1 MYKRYNLSDIQKEVI
16 ELLRNNNPMSSTE
29 ISKKIG
35 TNRITISKYLDILY
49 FQKIINRKKIGSVN
63 FWFLDPGIVNFDTK
77 DENYIEL
84 QQKLIISL
92 INGDKEISQNIIL
105 SILNKQINLK
115 KIIIDICLPVLN
127 TLFELHNRGKIGKTE
142 KIHLIT
148 NLTESLGLLR
158 NCNVI
163 HESSIH
169 RNMLLVIVAGDD
181 DSLPICSIINIYAK
195 KIKINSTVIGNVEKY
210 IDPFFDIDFQRYIN
224 KLLNRNKEKICI
236 CIISYN
242 EMSIKFLS
250 AAVDEIEQ
258 ADKVK
263 TIVFSTK
270 KIIEKF
276 ENNFK
281 GNFIADIASL
291 ISIIEKEVK

>member
-35 TNRITISKYLDILY
+35 TNRITTSKYLDILY

-210 IDPFFDIDFQRYIN
+210 IDPFFDIDFQRYMN
-224 KLLNRNKEKICI
+224 KILNRNKEKICI

-258 ADKVK
+258 ANKVK

>member
-29 ISKKIG
+29 ISKNIG
-35 TNRITISKYLDILY
+35 TNRITISKYLNILY
-49 FQKIINRKKIGSVN
+49 FQKIVNRKKIGSVN
-63 FWFLDPGIVNFDTK
+63 FWFLDPGITNFETK

-92 INGDKEISQNIIL
+92 INGDKEISENIIL
-105 SILNKQINLK
+105 STINKQINLK

-148 NLTESLGLLR
+148 NLTDSMSLFR

-163 HESSIH
+163 NENNVN
-169 RNMLLVIVAGDD
+169 RNMLLVIVSGDD
-181 DSLPICSIINIYAK
+181 DSLPLCNIINIYAK

-224 KLLNRNKEKICI
+224 KILSRYKEKICI

-250 AAVDEIEQ
+250 SALNDIEMT
-258 ADKVK
+258 KNVK
-263 TIVFSTK
+263 TIIFSAK
-270 KIIEKF
+270 KTIEKF
-276 ENNFK
+276 ENKFK
-281 GNFIADIASL
+281 ENIITDVSIL
-291 ISIIEKEVK
+291 IDIIEKEIK